1 VAVITRV
8 ARVRVSPASS
18 SKPFVTLDR
27 VASSIPPFTRVTAIV
42 RHHDARH
49 DARHPS
55 PRHPTSHSF
64 AHAFAR
70 DHERTM
76 RARRCAARGH
86 VHARRASHVD
96 AMRRVDASRT
106 RANASAHARGR
117 VAGTVR
123 RVARVGKMLTFVDVE
138 ADAPVR
144 GRDGAETTT
153 VYARVREESVSRR
166 VRPGAVVTFDWVE
179 QDGSDGRRR
188 GIYLDARDVA
198 VVASAPVSAVE
209 NATVEMVEK
218 YGKGGVVETSRRW
231 VGLIDPTVREDGG
244 GGGMSTFGICKRA
257 LGGEP
262 CRDKNCV
269 RRHDPSAEEI
279 EMARVSRERAR
290 ERSRRA
296 IEAERSE
303 EDPHGEANKEAKG
316 VSDRIFAN
324 FCVETFGL
332 KRDGRDSSLVADI
345 AGGSG
350 TLSFEFHVNHG
361 VGCVLVEPRCV
372 SLTPRQRA
380 KWSNLRRR
388 GAREDA
394 SAEARDAWLRSE
406 LWVECAD
413 EQKEARLKEH
423 FTRLVA
429 YTEIATDE
437 DIQEVS
443 ASAPPTDLAT
453 LASAPFDEFLTK
465 IPRTVANA
473 PNAPAPFTHIR
484 SEFWAL
490 DSSVGKRLRDMR
502 PDLLVGM
509 HPDQATE
516 GIIDAALELNLPFA
530 VVPCCTFPEL
540 FPNRRTSAGE
550 LVASYSDFIN
560 YLCAKHPSI
569 RRAFLPFKG
578 RNQVLYRTIER

>member
-1 VAVITRV
+1 MNTLPCLSPARARPRVSRRARHRPRVTLDRAATCRSPLPRARPSTRARPSPRARDASPDASSRPRARVDAPCTRACVPTTRAASRPHSRAAMRCVGASRATGAVTRV
-8 ARVRVSPASS
+8 ARVG
-18 SKPFVTLDR
+18 
-27 VASSIPPFTRVTAIV
+27 
-42 RHHDARH
+42 
-49 DARHPS
+49 
-55 PRHPTSHSF
+55 
-64 AHAFAR
+64 
-70 DHERTM
+70 
-76 RARRCAARGH
+76 RR
-86 VHARRASHVD
+86 
-96 AMRRVDASRT
+96 
-106 RANASAHARGR
+106 
-117 VAGTVR
+117 
-123 RVARVGKMLTFVDVE
+123 LTFVDVLASE
-138 ADAPVR
+138 PVR
-144 GRDGAETTT
+144 WRDGETTT
-153 VYARVREESVSRR
+153 VRARVRDEVVSRR
-166 VRPGAVVTFDWVE
+166 VRPGATVTFEWVE
-179 QDGSDGRRR
+179 QAGGERDGA
-188 GIYLDARDVA
+188 YVDASGMVVIAAAPARSVA
-198 VVASAPVSAVE
+198 
-209 NATVEMVEK
+209 NATAALVEK
-218 YGKGGVVETSRRW
+218 YGRRE
-231 VGLIDPTVREDGG
+231 VREDGG
-244 GGGMSTFGICKRA
+244 GEGSSGGRLIDPRARVEGGGMSTFGVCKTA
-257 LGGEP
+257 LGGGT
-262 CRDKNCV
+262 CRDENCV
-269 RRHDPSAEEI
+269 RRHDPSAEELR
-279 EMARVSRERAR
+279 MARESRERAR

-296 IEAERSE
+296 IEAERCE

-332 KRDGRDSSLVADI
+332 KRKGKDSSLVADI

-361 VGCVLVEPRCV
+361 IGCVLIEPHCV

-380 KWSNLRRR
+380 TWSNLRRR

-413 EQKEARLKEH
+413 EQKETRLREH

-443 ASAPPTDLAT
+443 ASAPPTDLAA
-453 LASAPFDEFLTK
+453 LVSAPFDEFPTK
-465 IPRTVANA
+465 LPRTVAKA
-473 PNAPAPFTHIR
+473 QVAPAPFTHIR

-490 DSSVGKRLRDMR
+490 ESSVGERLRAMQ

-540 FPNRRTSAGE
+540 FPHRRTSSGE
-550 LVASYSDFIN
+550 PVASYSDFVD

-569 RRAFLPFKG
+569 RRTFLPFKG
-578 RNQVLYRTIER
+578 RNQVLYRTTNS